1 MTKLAFFMICYAQKS
16 MSHMTDV
23 INTKFVN
30 DFSKRMQDQ
39 RQTSSTTST
48 TTLTLQDMFRQ
59 THAIDS

>member
-1 MTKLAFFMICYAQKS
+1 MICYAQKS

-39 RQTSSTTST
+39 RQTSSKTST